1 MFEWI
6 ALKWAS
12 KLGRPLMIVGGVL
25 LLFGLAFLLGR
36 CTGGDD
42 TDAIEAQANQ
52 TNLSSD
58 AIADAAAGAIE
69 TLEGRVATEDAIDQA
84 TQAALT
90 EIDGA
95 ASPIQI
101 ENAVRSAL
109 CAKPS
114 HQNDPAC
121 MPTAENHR

>member
-1 MFEWI
+1 MIPWI
-6 ALKWAS
+6 ASAWAS
-12 KLGRPLMIVGGVL
+12 RLGRPIMLGAGVL
-25 LLFGLAFLLGR
+25 LLVGLVFLLGR
-36 CTGGDD
+36 CSKDD
-42 TDAIEAQANQ
+42 YEDDYEAQIEQ
-52 TNLSSD
+52 TDRSSD
-58 AIADAAAGAIE
+58 AVATAAKNALD
-69 TLEGRVATEDAIDQA
+69 TLEGRVATEDAVDQA

-95 ASPIQI
+95 ASPSQI
-101 ENAVRSAL
+101 ETAVRSAL